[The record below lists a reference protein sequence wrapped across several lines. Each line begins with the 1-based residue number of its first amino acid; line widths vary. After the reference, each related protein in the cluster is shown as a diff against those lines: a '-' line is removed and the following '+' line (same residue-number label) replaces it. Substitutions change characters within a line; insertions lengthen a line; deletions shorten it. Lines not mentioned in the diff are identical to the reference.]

1 MFDVRGDAHDVALS
15 GHLSGLA
22 AFLIAAF
29 ARDDE
34 ESLTARVLVP
44 VRAGTRLERDV
55 PDRRVEDGVVFR
67 REEQPVKNF
76 P

>member
-1 MFDVRGDAHDVALS
+1 MFNVRGDAHDVALS

-34 ESLTARVLVP
+34 ENLTARVLVP

-55 PDRRVEDGVVFR
+55 PDRRVEDGVVFGGR
-67 REEQPVKNF
+67 SNP
-76 P
+76 